1 VRLIELP
8 EDGGMLTVDR
18 VSKRFGDLAAL
29 DECSLSVER
38 GNIVGFL
45 GPNGAG
51 KTTAM
56 RIVLGLIDPDSG
68 GVAWDGTPIDAVM
81 RLRIG
86 YMPEERGLYPRMPLH
101 EQLVYH
107 GRLHGMGKKG
117 AMTEATALLEM
128 LGLVDRSDAKVE
140 ELSHG
145 NQQRAQLAVALMHRP
160 GLLVLD
166 EPFAGL
172 DPIGVDALSGVLAER
187 ARTGTAVLFSSHQLD
202 LVEDMCSR
210 VVIINEGSIVLA
222 GEVDA
227 LRQSSPRRY
236 LDIVLDGCGP
246 DWVEELEGAKLVT
259 HNGSRFRLLVEDW
272 LRVSDVAAWA
282 ERHGTLREFSF
293 TPPDLSEVFREA
305 VSRRHE

>member
-1 VRLIELP
+1 
-8 EDGGMLTVDR
+8 
-18 VSKRFGDLAAL
+18 
-29 DECSLSVER
+29 
-38 GNIVGFL
+38 
-45 GPNGAG
+45 
-51 KTTAM
+51 
-56 RIVLGLIDPDSG
+56 
-68 GVAWDGTPIDAVM
+68 
-81 RLRIG
+81 
-86 YMPEERGLYPRMPLH
+86 
-101 EQLVYH
+101 
-107 GRLHGMGKKG
+107 
-117 AMTEATALLEM
+117 
-128 LGLVDRSDAKVE
+128 
-140 ELSHG
+140 
-145 NQQRAQLAVALMHRP
+145 
-160 GLLVLD
+160 
-166 EPFAGL
+166 
-172 DPIGVDALSGVLAER
+172 
-187 ARTGTAVLFSSHQLD
+187 
-202 LVEDMCSR
+202 MCSR